1 MVMYEVKLK
10 WMTFQYVEMQ
20 KIKPVVAEVCVYKP
34 LEKVNCN
41 AGREEYWLDPQ
52 FVRIWAAA
60 DDVDTLC
67 PTISAPGLIAM
78 DGST

>member
-1 MVMYEVKLK
+1 MIFQCLEVQNKTSCCRLK
-10 WMTFQYVEMQ
+10 H
-20 KIKPVVAEVCVYKP
+20 VYKP

-60 DDVDTLC
+60 DYVDTLC